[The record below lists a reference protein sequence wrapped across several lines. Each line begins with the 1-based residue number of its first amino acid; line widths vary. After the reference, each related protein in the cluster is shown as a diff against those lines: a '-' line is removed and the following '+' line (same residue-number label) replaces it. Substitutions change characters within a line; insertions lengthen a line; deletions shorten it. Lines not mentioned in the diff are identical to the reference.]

1 MVSLIWYQYKL
12 THYNSANAKLSDS
25 KLDNLISTKD
35 ATWVNLRLSF
45 NMTGGYQTN
54 FSHILLLLPD
64 RQISNLHK
72 AFRNHASADIELSIT

>member
-1 MVSLIWYQYKL
+1 
-12 THYNSANAKLSDS
+12 
-25 KLDNLISTKD
+25 
-35 ATWVNLRLSF
+35 
-45 NMTGGYQTN
+45 MTGGYQTN